1 MRSMRL
7 FLVAGILAT
16 LILFNFIAVLQG
28 FRSSLDETEDLFDN
42 QLLDIAQLVSSLET
56 SADVAGMSLEN
67 GILFQIWEG
76 DRLGLASPGA
86 PMEKI
91 PVLEDGFGYVNFD
104 GYRWRTYS
112 LTRNGGDRHVIVA
125 ERTDLRFIIAENVVL
140 EAIVPMLLGIPLVG
154 ILIWSIVSIGLRPL
168 RDLSYELK
176 AKQVQD
182 LSPIQT
188 DNSRQ
193 ELAQVVE
200 SLNGFIRRLDNALE
214 REKRFSA
221 DAAHELRTPISVIK
235 IQLHN
240 LKQEIGAEHE
250 SFRQLHNGVERMQ
263 HLIEQLL
270 SLYRTTPEEFSENCQ
285 PIDLYQLVQERIAA
299 VYPEIEEKKQSL
311 ELDGSSIVIQGDRFG
326 LETLVSNLLSNANKY
341 APENGNI
348 LVTLQLS
355 EGRPVLSVEDDGPG
369 IPVEE
374 RQRVFDRFY
383 RSAASDSPDSVPG
396 CGLGLTIVAHI
407 AELHHASIF
416 IEDSC
421 FESGTAV
428 RIAFGEAA

>member
-16 LILFNFIAVLQG
+16 LTLFNFIAVLQG
-28 FRSSLDETEDLFDN
+28 FRSSLEEAEDLFDN

-67 GILFQIWEG
+67 GILFQIWDK

-86 PMEKI
+86 PLEKI
-91 PVLEDGFGYVNFD
+91 PVLDDGFGYVNFD

-168 RDLSYELK
+168 RELSYELK

-182 LSPIQT
+182 LSPIHAENT
-188 DNSRQ
+188 RQ

-221 DAAHELRTPISVIK
+221 DAAHELRTPISVLK

-240 LKQEIGAEHE
+240 LRQEIGADHE
-250 SFRQLHNGVERMQ
+250 SLQQLNGGVERMQ

-270 SLYRTTPEEFSENCQ
+270 SLYRTTPEDFSENCE

-299 VYPEIEEKKQSL
+299 VYPEIEKKQQNL
-311 ELDGSSIVIQGDRFG
+311 ELEGNSMVIQGDRFG
-326 LETLVSNLLSNANKY
+326 LETMVSNLLSNANKY
-341 APENGNI
+341 SPVNGNI

-355 EGRPVLSVEDDGPG
+355 EGKPVLSVEDDGPG
-369 IPVEE
+369 IPEQE
-374 RQRVFDRFY
+374 RERVFDRFY
-383 RSAASDSPDSVPG
+383 RSALGDGPDSAPG

-407 AELHHASIF
+407 AELHHARIF
-416 IEDSC
+416 IENSR

-428 RIAFGEAA
+428 RVVFGETV